1 MSEFMDHVYY
11 ALLKLLKKIN
21 MKSLF
26 RFDYKHTHTHTHTH
40 NPFVY
45 IVWKKTLAF
54 FVIQVLFRV
63 NYLVNH

>member
-26 RFDYKHTHTHTHTH
+26 RFDYTHTHTHTHTH
-40 NPFVY
+40 T
-45 IVWKKTLAF
+45 IL
-54 FVIQVLFRV
+54 LFILFGKRP
-63 NYLVNH
+63 